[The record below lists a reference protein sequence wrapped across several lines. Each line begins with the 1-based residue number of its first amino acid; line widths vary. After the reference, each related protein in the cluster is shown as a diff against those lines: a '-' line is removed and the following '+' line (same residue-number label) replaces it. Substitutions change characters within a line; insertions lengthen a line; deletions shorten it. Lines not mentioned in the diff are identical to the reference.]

1 MNRILFFGDAYTE
14 QSGIVDLV
22 KNKKP
27 DWIVE
32 NYAKAKSGQS
42 LISATAYSTY
52 TKLKGTYP
60 DDTYVCVVQETTRN
74 IFTYF
79 DPKLKQYMG
88 MNLDS
93 LDQHHKEFPH
103 TKDLVKF
110 GRKFLNDEN
119 LGTQFYA
126 SCFGLAEFFSCYD
139 VPTITFTAYDHE
151 EKYRNDNP
159 KLENIA
165 VMKEMY
171 LKNQTIFPNGAVK
184 FGSTADVANEL
195 ITHIEKKLL

>member
-1 MNRILFFGDAYTE
+1 MIRVLFFGDAYLE
-14 QSGIVDLV
+14 QAGIVELI
-22 KNKKP
+22 KNMKA
-27 DWIVE
+27 DWHVE

-52 TKLKGTYP
+52 TRLKTIHP
-60 DDTYVCVVQETTRN
+60 DDQYVCVVQETTRN
-74 IFTYF
+74 VFTYF
-79 DPKLKQYMG
+79 DPKTKQYMG
-88 MNLDS
+88 MNVDN

-110 GRKFLNDEN
+110 GKKFLNDEN

-126 SCFGLAEFFSCYD
+126 SCFGLAEFFKCYE
-139 VPTITFTAYDHE
+139 VPLITFTAYDHE

-171 LKNQTIFPNGAVK
+171 LKNQEIFPNGAVK
-184 FGSTADVANEL
+184 FGSTLEVANEL
-195 ITHIEKKLL
+195 INHIERKLQ